1 MPLNLHIETTGR
13 GPDLFLVHGWA
24 LHSGVWSGIV
34 PNLAQTCRV
43 TCVDLPGHGLSRA
56 LPMPATLAELAQQLV
71 SVAPKNAVWL
81 GWSLGGL
88 VCLRAALD
96 FPGQLRALAL
106 VSTTPRIVTTDD
118 WPCAMPLA
126 QLQQLVA
133 ELEQDYRSTVQ
144 RFLTLQVRGGEAQRD
159 ALRQLRETVFS
170 RGEPDR
176 SSLTQGL
183 HFLRDSDLR
192 AELVHIHLPTLV
204 MAGACDRLTPPQA
217 GAVLAAAIPDAKL
230 RRLTSAAHAP
240 FLSHPTEFIE
250 ALAGF
255 VRALPDA
262 EVSRK
267 TGNHSDG

>member
-1 MPLNLHIETTGR
+1 MSLRLHTETAGR
-13 GPDLFLVHGWA
+13 GPDVFLVHGWA
-24 LHSGVWSGIV
+24 LHSGVWSGIA
-34 PNLAQTCRV
+34 PGLARTCRV

-56 LPMPATLAELAQQLV
+56 LSMPATLAELAQQLV

-96 FPGQLRALAL
+96 SPGQLRALAL
-106 VSTTPRIVTTDD
+106 VSTTPRFVTADD
-118 WPCAMPLA
+118 WPCAMPLG

-144 RFLTLQVRGGEAQRD
+144 RFLTLQVRGGEAQRG

-170 RGEPDR
+170 RGGPDP

-183 HFLRDSDLR
+183 ALLRDSDLR
-192 AELVHIHLPTLV
+192 AMLAHIDLPTLIMV
-204 MAGACDRLTPPQA
+204 GQYDRLTPPQA
-217 GAVLAAAIPDAKL
+217 GAALGAAIHGAKL
-230 RRLTSAAHAP
+230 LRFPRASHAP
-240 FLSHPTEFIE
+240 FLSHPAEFIE

-255 VRALPDA
+255 VRALPEA

-267 TGNHSDG
+267 TGKH